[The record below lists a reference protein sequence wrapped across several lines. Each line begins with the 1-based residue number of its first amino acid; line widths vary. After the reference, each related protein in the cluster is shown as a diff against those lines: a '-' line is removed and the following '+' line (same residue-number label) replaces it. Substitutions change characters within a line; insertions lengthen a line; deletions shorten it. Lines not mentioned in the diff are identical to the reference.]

1 MEVPQSKSMLPSD
14 KFLVGTS
21 LALPSFDEARRF
33 QMKKFWEERGFKFIL
48 TDGNLHLARRG
59 AFFKTFFS
67 MNPQCLETKLTATW
81 MGAKE
86 LECLMEVNL
95 AMQQIT
101 EWHKAFLELEMITF
115 ESYMLNDDKKTS
127 LWREFEEDLQ
137 QANNLYVWTLS
148 MGGKKMP
155 ADRKRKYL
163 NR

>member
-1 MEVPQSKSMLPSD
+1 MVAND

-21 LALPSFDEARRF
+21 LALPSFDEARRL
-33 QMKKFWEERGFKFIL
+33 QMKKFWQERGFKFIL
-48 TDGNLHLARRG
+48 ADGNMHLARRG
-59 AFFKTFFS
+59 AFLKTFFS

-81 MGAKE
+81 MGSKE
-86 LECLMEVNL
+86 LECVMEVNL

-137 QANNLYVWTLS
+137 QANNLYVWTLT
-148 MGGKKMP
+148 MGGNKLP

>member
-1 MEVPQSKSMLPSD
+1 MATD
-14 KFLVGTS
+14 KFLVGTT
-21 LALPSFDEARRF
+21 LKLPSFDEARRF
-33 QMKKFWEERGFKFIL
+33 QFKKYWEDRAFKFIL
-48 TDGNLHLARRG
+48 NDGNLHLARRG
-59 AFFKTFFS
+59 SFFKTLFS

-81 MGAKE
+81 MPDKE
-86 LECLMEVNL
+86 LECVMEINI

-115 ESYMLNDDKKTS
+115 ESYMLNDDKKKS

-137 QANNLYVWTLS
+137 QANNLYVWTIG
-148 MGGKKMP
+148 MGGKNMP